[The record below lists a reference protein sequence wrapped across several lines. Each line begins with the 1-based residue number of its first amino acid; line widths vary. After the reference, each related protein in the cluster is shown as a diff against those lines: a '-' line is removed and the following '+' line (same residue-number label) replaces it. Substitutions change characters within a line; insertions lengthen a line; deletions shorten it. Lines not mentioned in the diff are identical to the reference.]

1 MLLHSSSHNR
11 TLLNEEEKPVFLT
24 SHSLDFAVSD
34 DSLEK
39 HHSTTEKLRRDL
51 LIMKQSSFNTNDK
64 APSPSSRVMEV
75 LRYALRC
82 VDKKGDNY
90 DDEESFDD
98 DYDDELRDSIHLAK
112 RRLGRPQDSEASWPA
127 TKLRGDF
134 NASVDSCTIPN
145 LEPDSRSK
153 LRTETA
159 SVAPK

>member
-51 LIMKQSSFNTNDK
+51 FSMKQSSFNTNDK
-64 APSPSSRVMEV
+64 APSPSRVMEV

-82 VDKKGDNY
+82 VDKKGDIY

-134 NASVDSCTIPN
+134 NASIDSCTIPN